1 MYSKVFQTTRA
12 PICPSQITLLRVVLD
27 YFQKGNASSYKGG
40 FFWGGFFWGFL
51 LLLLNGTEKLSRLF
65 GIKYVHIW

>member
-40 FFWGGFFWGFL
+40 FFWGFL
-51 LLLLNGTEKLSRLF
+51 WLLLNGTEKLSRLF